1 VPASCNREIEGRHPA
16 KTHFRDVRSSG
27 RVTSAV
33 GGPQDAP
40 RRPTYS
46 AQRQQG
52 GYLSPADVDVANS
65 QSTLPPPSQRVE
77 AAPQTRPSSQDR
89 ARAYAFGN
97 KAIGR
102 LRSLSS
108 LLTLSEWHVCVR
120 CHRNKRE
127 LRSGSELVSLPDRIL
142 LMVACR
148 LCARVIHACDVGI
161 ARRGA
166 QIGRLGEPCK
176 AGWALVL
183 APHC

>member
-1 VPASCNREIEGRHPA
+1 M
-16 KTHFRDVRSSG
+16 
-27 RVTSAV
+27 TSAV

-40 RRPTYS
+40 GRPTYG
-46 AQRQQG
+46 AQGKQRQQG
-52 GYLSPADVDVANS
+52 GYWSPADVDVPNS

-89 ARAYAFGN
+89 ARKAYASGD

-108 LLTLSEWHVCVR
+108 LLTFSVWHVCVR

-127 LRSGSELVSLPDRIL
+127 LRAFLRSGSELVSLSDRIL